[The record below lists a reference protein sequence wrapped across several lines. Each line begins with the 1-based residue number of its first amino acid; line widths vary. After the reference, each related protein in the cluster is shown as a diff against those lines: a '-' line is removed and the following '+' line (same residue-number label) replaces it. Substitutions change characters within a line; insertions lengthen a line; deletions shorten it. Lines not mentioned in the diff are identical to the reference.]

1 MSQPL
6 HQSQVRNLALIALGS
21 NATSSAGGPQATL
34 FAAISALGEIEG
46 RVVKSS
52 QLFETPCF
60 PAGAGPDF
68 VNAAVCFET
77 VLCAKELLANLHS
90 IERSFGRKRLTRWGQ
105 RTLDLDLL
113 GFGDE
118 VIPNRA
124 EFLRWHD
131 LPGDSQAKEAPDQ
144 LILPHPRMQDRGFV
158 LVPLAEVAPDWIHP
172 VLGQSVAQM
181 LAALDPAEIR
191 DVRPL
196 G

>member
-68 VNAAVCFET
+68 VNAAVCSRQFFAQKNCWPT
-77 VLCAKELLANLHS
+77 CTASSGA
-90 IERSFGRKRLTRWGQ
+90 
-105 RTLDLDLL
+105 
-113 GFGDE
+113 
-118 VIPNRA
+118 
-124 EFLRWHD
+124 
-131 LPGDSQAKEAPDQ
+131 
-144 LILPHPRMQDRGFV
+144 
-158 LVPLAEVAPDWIHP
+158 LVAS
-172 VLGQSVAQM
+172 G
-181 LAALDPAEIR
+181 
-191 DVRPL
+191 
-196 G
+196 